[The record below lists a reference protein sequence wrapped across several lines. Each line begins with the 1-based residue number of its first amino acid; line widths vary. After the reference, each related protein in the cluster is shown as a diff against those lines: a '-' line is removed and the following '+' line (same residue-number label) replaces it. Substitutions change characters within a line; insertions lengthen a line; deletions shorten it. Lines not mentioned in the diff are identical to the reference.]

1 MKTTLSIIT
10 TLVSLSCLPGLAN
23 AGITL
28 NGIAMNGITLNGI
41 TLNGLALNG
50 LALNGLALNGITL
63 NGQTTNGTS
72 IEARPL
78 DLNSMQVLEVVLPD
92 RHVASVYL
100 PHRSSEQE
108 SGQGSGRG

>member
-1 MKTTLSIIT
+1 MKTLSIIT
-10 TLVSLSCLPGLAN
+10 TLVSLSCLPGMAN
-23 AGITL
+23 ADVMT
-28 NGIAMNGITLNGI
+28 NGI

-50 LALNGLALNGITL
+50 LALNGITLNGITL

-108 SGQGSGRG
+108 SGQGSGRS